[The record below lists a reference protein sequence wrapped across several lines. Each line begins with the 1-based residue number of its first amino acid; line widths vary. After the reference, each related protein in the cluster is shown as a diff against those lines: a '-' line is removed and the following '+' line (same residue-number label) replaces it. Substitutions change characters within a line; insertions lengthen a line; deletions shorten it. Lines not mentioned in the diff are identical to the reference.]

1 MKKLLF
7 LRSVVTVLLFMV
19 IASCEKPENNKIAS
33 EEENVP
39 EEVIVESG
47 PLVLTKAQEGFIVAD
62 NTFAVNLLAEMDSLY
77 ADEGYF
83 FSPFCI
89 STALSMLLNGTQ
101 GETAK
106 EIIDAIG
113 HGDDIDAV
121 NDYYN
126 QILSKSVLWDSTVTL
141 QIANAMISNKNRSI
155 KQRYSNTLKSEY
167 FADVSSFD
175 FSNSGQVLDYINGW
189 CNEKTHG
196 MIPEILDEVS
206 PDALLY
212 ILNAIYFKGGWSSKF
227 EKELTDD
234 GKFTKENGEIV
245 DVRMMHKTE
254 ALYCSWKFGMS
265 LLELPYGNGSFALQ
279 VLLPESGASA
289 QALTSIRENSW
300 SELFSH
306 MIPVEVSVDFP
317 KFKVEQR
324 TPYRMIPIVEKLGM
338 SRMFYPSNDFLP
350 MTEESVFVSNILHKA
365 ALTLDEEGSEASAVT
380 EIEIMATASPGV
392 EPQTFRQEFRADHP
406 FYYAI
411 VDKVNGLILFM
422 GKYNG

>member
-1 MKKLLF
+1 MRKFVLFAIAVVLL
-7 LRSVVTVLLFMV
+7 SVVVV
-19 IASCEKPENNKIAS
+19 SCDKSVDDDNTTI
-33 EEENVP
+33 EEPVETP
-39 EEVIVESG
+39 FESG
-47 PLVLTKAQEGFIVAD
+47 ALELTKAQEGYIAAD

-77 ADEGYF
+77 ADKGYF
-83 FSPFCI
+83 FSPFSI

-113 HGDDIDAV
+113 HGDDINAV

-141 QIANAMISNKNRSI
+141 QTANAMISNKNRSI
-155 KQRYSNTLKSEY
+155 KQSYSNTLKSEY

-227 EKELTDD
+227 EKELTDE

-254 ALYCSWKFGMS
+254 ALYCSWRSGMS

-279 VLLPESGASA
+279 ILLPESGASA
-289 QALTSIRENSW
+289 QALASIRENSW
-300 SELFSH
+300 NVLFSH
-306 MIPVEVSVDFP
+306 MIPKEVSVDFP
-317 KFKVEQR
+317 KFKVEQSS
-324 TPYRMIPIVEKLGM
+324 PYDMRPIVNALGM
-338 SRMFYPSNDFLP
+338 NKMFVSSSDFEP

-365 ALTLDEEGSEASAVT
+365 ALNLDEEGSEASAVT
-380 EIEIMATASPGV
+380 EIGMIGTATPGQ
-392 EPQTFRQEFRADHP
+392 EPQTFRLEFRADHP

-411 VDKVNGLILFM
+411 VDKANGLILFM

>member
-175 FSNSGQVLDYINGW
+175 FSAA
-189 CNEKTHG
+189 
-196 MIPEILDEVS
+196 VS
-206 PDALLY
+206 H
-212 ILNAIYFKGGWSSKF
+212 S
-227 EKELTDD
+227 
-234 GKFTKENGEIV
+234 
-245 DVRMMHKTE
+245 
-254 ALYCSWKFGMS
+254 
-265 LLELPYGNGSFALQ
+265 
-279 VLLPESGASA
+279 
-289 QALTSIRENSW
+289 
-300 SELFSH
+300 
-306 MIPVEVSVDFP
+306 
-317 KFKVEQR
+317 
-324 TPYRMIPIVEKLGM
+324 
-338 SRMFYPSNDFLP
+338 
-350 MTEESVFVSNILHKA
+350 
-365 ALTLDEEGSEASAVT
+365 
-380 EIEIMATASPGV
+380 
-392 EPQTFRQEFRADHP
+392 
-406 FYYAI
+406 
-411 VDKVNGLILFM
+411 
-422 GKYNG
+422 